1 MYYGRG
7 DGRGNGRGGGSRDG
21 RGGGSGDGRGI
32 GGGYR
37 GRGIIPAAFMGRGRG
52 SGNHGQMSI
61 DALLAQEARKLMS
74 ALHPDRLA
82 GALLKLRRRARQPLP
97 NRLSDHNGFGP
108 HRHTA
113 GVRSYEQL
121 RNIIKEGVEPSMLC
135 ILRKTHRKA
144 DGTYVDDK
152 AKAFDEGIQ
161 RQLDEIE
168 ISRNSSGPSATDDST
183 NSTGLTRLDEDNI
196 YYKVIAPQ
204 NGRIFGV
211 GDISTRERGESSTAV
226 ALGRVTLERQVITL
240 QEQLASVVEY
250 MKQYM
255 PNGAPN
261 FGSTQHTE
269 GTDTSVTSLDRAN
282 NIENEHTDRDQD
294 DDIKPFNPL
303 NEDADEDLDGEDE
316 AGSAAF

>member
-1 MYYGRG
+1 
-7 DGRGNGRGGGSRDG
+7 
-21 RGGGSGDGRGI
+21 
-32 GGGYR
+32 
-37 GRGIIPAAFMGRGRG
+37 
-52 SGNHGQMSI
+52 
-61 DALLAQEARKLMS
+61 
-74 ALHPDRLA
+74 
-82 GALLKLRRRARQPLP
+82 
-97 NRLSDHNGFGP
+97 
-108 HRHTA
+108 
-113 GVRSYEQL
+113 
-121 RNIIKEGVEPSMLC
+121 MLC

-144 DGTYVDDK
+144 DDTYVDDK
-152 AKAFDEGIQ
+152 AKAFDEEIQ

-168 ISRNSSGPSATDDST
+168 ISRNSSGPSTTDDST
-183 NSTGLTRLDEDNI
+183 NFTGLTRLDEDNI

-211 GDISTRERGESSTAV
+211 GDISTRERGESSTAG

-261 FGSTQHTE
+261 FGSTQRTE
-269 GTDTSVTSLDRAN
+269 GTDASVTSLDRAN

-294 DDIKPFNPL
+294 DDIKSFNPL
-303 NEDADEDLDGEDE
+303 NEDDDEDLDGEDE